1 MPHFIR
7 THTAILPAA
16 LLAACAGTSSGE
28 NDMAGIYG
36 CVTGGEPPYY
46 ELTVTQPDRDTL
58 QLRDDDLTDG
68 KTRVLK
74 KTGDSYKTE
83 HLSPRDE
90 LIWRTTQ
97 KAGEFEILG
106 TTEAV
111 DEHGNIIGTER
122 NQVVSTCS
130 KAIKAENDRSPD

>member
-28 NDMAGIYG
+28 SDMAGIYG
-36 CVTGGEPPYY
+36 CLTG
-46 ELTVTQPDRDTL
+46 DTL

-90 LIWRTTQ
+90 LIWRATQ

-111 DEHGNIIGTER
+111 DEHGNVIGTER

>member
-1 MPHFIR
+1 MQSKPPIALLSF
-7 THTAILPAA
+7 T
-16 LLAACAGTSSGE
+16 LLAACAGTNGGGE
-28 NDMAGIYG
+28 SDMAGIYG

-46 ELTVTQPDRDTL
+46 ELTVTQPGRDTL
-58 QLRDDDLTDG
+58 QLQADVLTDG
-68 KTRVLK
+68 KTLVLK

-83 HLSPRDE
+83 HLPSQDE
-90 LIWRTTQ
+90 LSWRATQ

-111 DEHGNIIGTER
+111 DEHDNVIGMER